1 MTSKKPVILLTP
13 YFNTER
19 DEPYMRPAFLK
30 AVRHAGA
37 VPVILPLDLEEE
49 ERAFV
54 KHKAPVRQ
62 ETPVPVSSAPVK
74 EQIPEK
80 AAPFK
85 EEDQDDDFEFIDL
98 DL

>member
-1 MTSKKPVILLTP
+1 MKKWTDQDLDDL
-13 YFNTER
+13 E
-19 DEPYMRPAFLK
+19 D
-30 AVRHAGA
+30 
-37 VPVILPLDLEEE
+37 LDLEEE

-54 KHKAPVRQ
+54 KHKAPVRHPASDQETGRRTASVPEAEAPVRQ
-62 ETPVPVSSAPVK
+62 ETPAPVSSAPVK

>member
-1 MTSKKPVILLTP
+1 MHPTSPVLFPPL
-13 YFNTER
+13 
-19 DEPYMRPAFLK
+19 D
-30 AVRHAGA
+30 
-37 VPVILPLDLEEE
+37 LDLEEE

-54 KHKAPVRQ
+54 KHKAPVRHPASDQETGRRTASVPEAEAPVRQ
-62 ETPVPVSSAPVK
+62 ETPAPVSSAPVK

>member
-1 MTSKKPVILLTP
+1 MVVL
-13 YFNTER
+13 E
-19 DEPYMRPAFLK
+19 D
-30 AVRHAGA
+30 
-37 VPVILPLDLEEE
+37 LDLEEE

-54 KHKAPVRQ
+54 KHKAPVRHPASDQETGRRTASVPEAEAPVRQ
-62 ETPVPVSSAPVK
+62 ETPAPVSSAPVK

>member
-1 MTSKKPVILLTP
+1 MDAL
-13 YFNTER
+13 E
-19 DEPYMRPAFLK
+19 D
-30 AVRHAGA
+30 
-37 VPVILPLDLEEE
+37 LDLEEE

-54 KHKAPVRQ
+54 KHKAPVRHPASDQETGRRTASVPEAEAPVRQ
-62 ETPVPVSSAPVK
+62 ETPAPVSSAPVK

>member
-1 MTSKKPVILLTP
+1 MCI
-13 YFNTER
+13 R
-19 DEPYMRPAFLK
+19 DRKWTNQDLED
-30 AVRHAGA
+30 
-37 VPVILPLDLEEE
+37 LDLEEE